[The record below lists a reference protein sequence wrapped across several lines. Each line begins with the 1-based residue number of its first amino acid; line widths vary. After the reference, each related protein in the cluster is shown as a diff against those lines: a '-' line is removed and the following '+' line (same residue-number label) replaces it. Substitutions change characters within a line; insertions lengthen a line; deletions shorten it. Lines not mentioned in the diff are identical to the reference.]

1 MRSLFPLAASAA
13 TLLLAG
19 CTVGPDFE
27 KPSSW
32 SPGHWFDSTPDEK
45 PVATDAAVPSRPVAE
60 PIRADWWAVFADSE
74 LTTLEQRAAAANLD
88 VRSATLNLA
97 QSRAQRRITAADE
110 FPQINGDASYQRQ
123 KPSPL
128 GEFSLLSPGGNV
140 SAGAGGATGAPSSAA
155 IPPFNLY
162 QYGFD
167 ASWELDLWGK
177 VRRSVENADAT
188 IDASAEARR
197 DTLLSVLAEVARD
210 YLQLRQVQAE
220 LRIAREN
227 VATSEDSVR
236 LTRSQAQNGLATDLD
251 AETAAAQLSSV
262 SATVPQLEAQE
273 KAAINQLSFLVG
285 EAPRTLETELS
296 TAAPIPPVP
305 PQVPI
310 GLPSEL
316 AERRPDI
323 REAEAKLHAATA
335 EIGVAEAAFYP
346 SVTLNGSDDIQ
357 ATRFTNLANW
367 NAHTYEFGPSLKI
380 PIFEGGR
387 LSGNLD
393 LTKAEQQAAAIAFE
407 KTVLNAWQEVDNA
420 LVGYDREQRRLAQL
434 DQQVEQT
441 GRALALARQQYTAG
455 TSDFLRVLDAQRQ
468 VLSAEQQEADSRA
481 SVSLDL
487 VTLYKALGGGWEAPV
502 QTASDSK

>member
-1 MRSLFPLAASAA
+1 MRHPLLCAAT

-19 CTVGPDFE
+19 CTLGPDFE
-27 KPSSW
+27 KPSGW
-32 SPGHWFDSTPDEK
+32 SPEHWFGSAPETP
-45 PVATDAAVPSRPVAE
+45 PAPSQPVAE
-60 PIRADWWAVFADSE
+60 PIRADWWAMFQDPE
-74 LTTLEQRAAAANLD
+74 LTALEKRAAEANLD
-88 VRSATLNLA
+88 VRTATLSVA

-110 FPQINGDASYQRQ
+110 FPQINSDASYQRQ
-123 KPSPL
+123 KPSPK

-140 SAGAGGATGAPSSAA
+140 PAGAAGATGAPASAP
-155 IPPFNLY
+155 IKPFNLY

-177 VRRSVENADAT
+177 VRRSVEGADAN
-188 IDASAEARR
+188 IEASAEARR

-220 LRIAREN
+220 LKIAREN
-227 VATSEDSVR
+227 VQTSEDSLR
-236 LTRSQAQNGLATDLD
+236 LTQSQAQYGIATQLD

-262 SATVPQLEAQE
+262 SATLPQLEERE

-285 EAPRTLETELS
+285 EAPRTLEAELS
-296 TAAPIPPVP
+296 TAEPIPPVP
-305 PQVPI
+305 PQVPV

-357 ATRFTNLANW
+357 AIKFSDLANW
-367 NAHTYEFGPSLKI
+367 NAHTYEFGPSIKI

-387 LSGNLD
+387 LTGNLE
-393 LTKAEQQAAAIAFE
+393 LTKTEQQAAAIAFQ
-407 KTVLNAWQEVDNA
+407 KTVLNAWLEVDNA
-420 LVGYDREQRRLAQL
+420 LVAYDREQRRLAQL
-434 DQQVEQT
+434 DRQVEETQ
-441 GRALALARQQYTAG
+441 RALALARQQYTAG

-481 SVSLDL
+481 TVSLNL
-487 VTLYKALGGGWEAPV
+487 VTLYKVLGGGWDKPV
-502 QTASDSK
+502 QAASD